1 MGSRGLMKRTGIS
14 ALLCA
19 VLLLSVSCR
28 GQEDAPESVR
38 IETAEQPA
46 AMPTDTQ
53 ELQENDDMKTYTF
66 PEFPNVTVTGLD
78 PDNLG
83 EEEKAVLYAQA
94 KYCEAMT
101 EADIDT
107 LRALTDEGKTYTHM
121 SGLTQSREEYF
132 ADIADGSLTYDSI
145 GMENPVVS
153 VDGDRAEVTYTAALT
168 ANAYGA
174 KGTFRMKGTHIWEKR
189 DGVWISVDR

>member
-1 MGSRGLMKRTGIS
+1 MKYTIFT
-14 ALLCA
+14 LLCA

-28 GQEDAPESVR
+28 GQENAPDLP
-38 IETAEQPA
+38 ETTPFEQEAQP
-46 AMPTDTQ
+46 Q
-53 ELQENDDMKTYTF
+53 EPQEDEMKTYTF
-66 PEFPNVTVTGLD
+66 PDFPNVTVTGLD
-78 PDNLG
+78 PDSLN

-107 LRALTDEGKTYTHM
+107 LRTLTDAGKTYTHM

-132 ADIADGSLTYDSI
+132 ADIADGSLTYYSI

-153 VDGDRAEVTYTAALT
+153 VDGDRAEVTYTAALN

-189 DGVWISVDR
+189 DGAWISMDP

>member
-1 MGSRGLMKRTGIS
+1 MKRIEIS

-19 VLLLSVSCR
+19 VLLLSASCG
-28 GQEDAPESVR
+28 GQKGAPEALKEQ
-38 IETAEQPA
+38 IETAEQS
-46 AMPTDTQ
+46 
-53 ELQENDDMKTYTF
+53 QENDDMKTYTF
-66 PEFPNVTVTGLD
+66 PEFPNVTVTGMD
-78 PDNLG
+78 PDSLG
-83 EEEKAVLYAQA
+83 EAEKAVLYAQA
-94 KYCEAMT
+94 RYCEAVT

-145 GMENPVVS
+145 GMEHPVVS
-153 VDGDRAEVTYTAALT
+153 VEGDHAEVTYTAALN

-174 KGTFRMKGTHIWEKR
+174 KGTFRMRGTHHWERR
-189 DGVWISVDR
+189 DGSWISVDP

>member
-1 MGSRGLMKRTGIS
+1 
-14 ALLCA
+14 
-19 VLLLSVSCR
+19 
-28 GQEDAPESVR
+28 
-38 IETAEQPA
+38 
-46 AMPTDTQ
+46 
-53 ELQENDDMKTYTF
+53 MKTKIYSF

-78 PDNLG
+78 PDGLN

-94 KYCEAMT
+94 RYCEAMT

-107 LRALTDEGKTYTHM
+107 LRALTDEDKTYTHM

-132 ADIADGSLTYDSI
+132 ADIADGSLTYYSI

-153 VDGDRAEVTYTAALT
+153 VNGDRAEVTYTAALN

-189 DGVWISVDR
+189 DGSWISVDP

>member
-1 MGSRGLMKRTGIS
+1 MKRTGIS

-19 VLLLSVSCR
+19 VLLLSASCGER
-28 GQEDAPESVR
+28 EEAPESVR

-46 AMPTDTQ
+46 AMPTDT
-53 ELQENDDMKTYTF
+53 QENDDMKTYTF

-78 PDNLG
+78 PDSLD
-83 EEEKAVLYAQA
+83 EEEKAVLHAQA
-94 KYCEAMT
+94 RYCEAMT

-121 SGLTQSREEYF
+121 NGLTQSREEYF

-153 VDGDRAEVTYTAALT
+153 VEGDRAEVTYTAALT

-174 KGTFRMKGTHIWEKR
+174 KGTFRMKGTHYWEKR

>member
-1 MGSRGLMKRTGIS
+1 MKRIEIS

-19 VLLLSVSCR
+19 VLLLSASCGER
-28 GQEDAPESVR
+28 EEAPEALKEQ
-38 IETAEQPA
+38 IETAEQP
-46 AMPTDTQ
+46 
-53 ELQENDDMKTYTF
+53 QENDDMKNYTF
-66 PEFPNVTVTGLD
+66 PDFPNVTVTGLD

-83 EEEKAVLYAQA
+83 EEEKAVLHAQA
-94 KYCEAMT
+94 RYCEAMT

-132 ADIADGSLTYDSI
+132 ADIAVGSLTYYSI

-153 VDGDRAEVTYTAALT
+153 VEGDRAEVTYTAALN

-174 KGTFRMKGTHIWEKR
+174 RGTFRMKGTHHWEKR
-189 DGVWISVDR
+189 DGSWISVDR